1 MGNARQLWLTRVQQW
16 QASGLTADQFA
27 AQHGFKSATLRY
39 WKSVLKR
46 PVPHDPQQTASPC
59 SVPPLPSTPEHSL
72 PLIELR
78 TSTPSLHDCFELE
91 LPSGR
96 RLRIP
101 PSFAPSALRSLLSVL
116 EPQS

>member
-1 MGNARQLWLTRVQQW
+1 MAKQY
-16 QASGLTADQFA
+16 
-27 AQHGFKSATLRY
+27 GFKSATLRY

-46 PVPHDPQQTASPC
+46 PVPHDPQPTALPSAAP
-59 SVPPLPSTPEHSL
+59 SLPSTAEHPL

-101 PSFAPSALRSLLSVL
+101 SSSEPSALHSLLSAL
-116 EPQS
+116 

>member
-1 MGNARQLWLTRVQQW
+1 MGNARQIWLTRVQQW

-27 AQHGFKSATLRY
+27 AQHGVKPATLRY
-39 WKSVLKR
+39 WKSVLK
-46 PVPHDPQQTASPC
+46 PPLPQSPQLATTP
-59 SVPPLPSTPEHSL
+59 STVPPLPSIPEHSL

-78 TSTPSLHDCFELE
+78 TSTASLHDCFELE

-101 PSFAPSALRSLLSVL
+101 PSFEPSALRSLLSVL

>member
-1 MGNARQLWLTRVQQW
+1 MGSARQLWLTCVRKW
-16 QASGLTADQFA
+16 QASGLTVGQFA
-27 AQHGFKSATLRY
+27 CQHGFKPASLRY
-39 WKSVLKR
+39 WKCILKR
-46 PVPHDPQQTASPC
+46 PVPHSPQPTASPC
-59 SVPPLPSTPEHSL
+59 GVPPHASTEEHSL

-78 TSTPSLHDCFELE
+78 SSTLSLHDCFEFD